1 MICPKCGFK
10 NGDVKFCENCGN
22 NLNMNVYQN
31 EDNIT
36 KNMNVEKSKKQK
48 RIFNKKIIF
57 FVLILIII
65 IFALLFIF
73 NKSDKYIDD
82 DEIPNDELMADIIFD
97 ENGIPKF
104 IDGTFTERIVK
115 DSESVLL
122 ALDDIKDLMKINDV
136 NKEFEVLNVSN
147 SENITFYKLQQ
158 KYNGIDVYGE
168 QLIIAVDNDGNVLS
182 LSGEYIPNITVDS
195 KNELND
201 EEIMDKLIAKYGAD
215 IEIIS
220 KEKVIYVSDSIN
232 FVAYDTTVSTKTN
245 ILKIII
251 DATTGDFLNKYSV
264 VNSEKYDFTSVGI
277 DGKTYTVNINKEQK
291 LFGDEY
297 TMYDPVRNIYINDA
311 SAISKDFG
319 NINDIKYANLISFL
333 LYTNKK
339 DRVIKLKM
347 SDGVL
352 KYDDIYDD
360 NTLQNAIVAMNT
372 FSKTY
377 DYYKN
382 ILGRNS
388 YDNNGAPIYVNIG
401 VRNKSILDTL
411 GGSDSGLWENACWM
425 GDDFSSFFIG
435 GKSGVTY
442 SLSVDVSAHEFTH
455 AVIEHTAGLIYD
467 KESGAL
473 NESYADIMGNLIEGN
488 NFTIGEDL
496 ETIRDM
502 ANPNLYSDPSVRD
515 GLYYFPTDEKTYD
528 SNWRQEMLKRQEDK
542 GSPLDD
548 WKEWDNGGVHTNS
561 GVPNYAAYLMYQN
574 GAFKDREEMAKVWY
588 NSLMFLNSSAK
599 FEDCAYAVLKSAKLL
614 GLSQESLLI
623 IEQAFVDTNMLE
635 QKYFVFSGHVTDEQ
649 GNDLRGVKVTAVN
662 KKNSSAI
669 YTTYTTEDGSY
680 TFNKLPKGDYDISY
694 SKSRYS
700 SEDKEVSLLKDSVL
714 DLSLSKIDDSDISK
728 AYCNPKKEICV
739 IVTMYQIS
747 ADSNGNMGETADKFY
762 YKKGKKLDDMGLF
775 NSDGY
780 YDLGEFADLVKPGWY
795 YRGTDKV
802 YNWDEP
808 VNEDLE
814 LEMKI
819 AGLGNQDII
828 DFSNIFNH

>member
-22 NLNMNVYQN
+22 NLNMNIYQN

-36 KNMNVEKSKKQK
+36 KNMNMEKSKKQK

-195 KNELND
+195 KNELTD

-232 FVAYDTTVSTKTN
+232 LVAYNTTVSTKTN

-251 DATTGDFLNKYSV
+251 DATNGDFLNKYSV

-297 TMYDPVRNIYINDA
+297 TMYDPVRNIYINDG
-311 SAISKDFG
+311 SGISVDFG
-319 NINDIKYANLISFL
+319 NINDIKYSNLISFL

-352 KYDDIYDD
+352 DYNNIYND

-401 VRNKSILDTL
+401 VRNESILDTR
-411 GGSDSGLWENACWM
+411 GSDSGLWENACWM

-435 GKSGVTY
+435 GKSGITY
-442 SLSVDVSAHEFTH
+442 SLAVDVSAHEFTH

-488 NFTIGEDL
+488 NFTLGEDL

-528 SNWRQEMLKRQEDK
+528 SNWRQKMLKRQEDE

-588 NSLMFLNSSAK
+588 NSLMFLTSSAK
-599 FEDCAYAVLKSAKLL
+599 FEDCAYAVLTSAKLL

-680 TFNKLPKGDYDISY
+680 SFNKLPKGDYDVSY

-714 DLSLSKIDDSDISK
+714 DLNLSKIDDSDISK
-728 AYCNPKKEICV
+728 AYCNPKKETCV

-747 ADSNGNMGETADKFY
+747 ADSNGNMSETADKFY